1 MKKRNRIKPTDSL
14 EKRLQKFAEEN
25 LAVLPGSCR
34 RGKERTELLRKAKQ
48 AETTA
53 HITDWVTSPGLRPTS

>member
-14 EKRLQKFAEEN
+14 EKRLQKFAEESRRAAR
-25 LAVLPGSCR
+25 LLPP
-34 RGKERTELLRKAKQ
+34 GKERTELLRKAKQ

>member
-14 EKRLQKFAEEN
+14 EKRLQNFAEESRR
-25 LAVLPGSCR
+25 AARPLPP
-34 RGKERTELLRKAKQ
+34 GKERTELLRKAKQ

>member
-14 EKRLQKFAEEN
+14 EKRLQKFAEESSRAAR
-25 LAVLPGSCR
+25 LLPP
-34 RGKERTELLRKAKQ
+34 GKERAELLRKAKQ

-53 HITDWVTSPGLRPTS
+53 HITDWVTSPGLTPTS

>member
-14 EKRLQKFAEEN
+14 EKRLQKFAEESRRAAR
-25 LAVLPGSCR
+25 LLPS
-34 RGKERTELLRKAKQ
+34 GKERTELLRKAKQ